1 MPRMIVTGLEGIPE
15 VEEGADVAE
24 LIYQS
29 LMHADMSLE
38 PGDVLV
44 VTQKIVSKSEGRL
57 VDAPQDPEGRAK
69 IVEQEAAHILRRR
82 DGLLIAETR
91 HGFVCANAGVDSS
104 NVPGDK
110 LCLLPVDP
118 DASARGIRIRLH
130 RLTGVEVGVIISD
143 TFGRAWRIGQTDVAI
158 GVAGILPTVNY
169 AGSKDQQGRTLK
181 VTNIAVADEIAG
193 AAELVMRKAD
203 GIPVALVRGSG
214 AIPGRG
220 SAKGLVRPASDD
232 LFR

>member
-1 MPRMIVTGLEGIPE
+1 MIVRGLDGIPE

-29 LMHADMSLE
+29 LMRADMSLE

-57 VDAPQDPEGRAK
+57 VDAPADPEARAE
-69 IVEQEAAHILRRR
+69 IVEQEAARILRRR
-82 DGLLIAETR
+82 EGLLIAETR

-118 DASARGIRIRLH
+118 DASARGIRIRLQ

-169 AGSKDQQGRTLK
+169 AGSKDQQGRTLN

-220 SAKGLVRPASDD
+220 SAKDLVRPAADD

>member
-1 MPRMIVTGLEGIPE
+1 MQMIVTGLEGIPE
-15 VEEGADVAE
+15 ITEGADIAE

-29 LMHADMSLE
+29 LMQMDLALE
-38 PGDVLV
+38 EGDVLV

-57 VDAPQDPEGRAK
+57 VDAPDDAEGRLE

-82 DGLLIAETR
+82 EGLLIAETR

-104 NVPGDK
+104 NIPGDK
-110 LCLLPVDP
+110 LCLLPLDP
-118 DASARGIRIRLH
+118 DASARGIRIRLQ

-158 GVAGILPTVNY
+158 GVAGIHPTMNY
-169 AGSKDQQGRTLK
+169 AGSKDQQGRILK

-220 SAKGLVRPASDD
+220 SAKELIRPAVDD